1 MEKNKMLNNVVL
13 VGRLTADPELKE
25 IGKDGKVVNFSLA
38 VQRNYKN
45 ADGEYETDFIQCS
58 VWNNIA
64 ENMKEYVKK
73 GDLIGVKGVLQS
85 SSFEDKDGNK
95 RYKTEVRAEKITFLS
110 SKKEVEED
118 GKPKKSGK

>member
-25 IGKDGKVVNFSLA
+25 IGKEGKVVNFSLA
-38 VQRNYKN
+38 VQRGYKN
-45 ADGEYETDFIQCS
+45 ADGEYDTDFIQCN
-58 VWNNIA
+58 VWNQVA

-73 GDLIGVKGVLQS
+73 GDLIGVKGTLQS
-85 SSFEDKDGNK
+85 SSYEDKEGNK

-118 GKPKKSGK
+118 GKSGK